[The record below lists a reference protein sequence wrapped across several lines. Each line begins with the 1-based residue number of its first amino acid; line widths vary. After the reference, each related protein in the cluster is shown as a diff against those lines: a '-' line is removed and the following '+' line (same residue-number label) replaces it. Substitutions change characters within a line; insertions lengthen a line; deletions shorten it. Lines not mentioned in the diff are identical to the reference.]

1 MTGNK
6 KGSFSFFPLS
16 YILICMIFK
25 IVVRFDIAR
34 LQVWGSLFFS
44 HEECF
49 PIEYEELSI
58 VCMIKIN

>member
-16 YILICMIFK
+16 FIHICMLVK
-25 IVVRFDIAR
+25 IIVRFNVAR
-34 LQVWGSLFFS
+34 LQVWGNLFLS
-44 HEECF
+44 NVECF
-49 PIEYEELSI
+49 TIEYEELSI